1 MLKGTALMNFGA
13 FFNRTWREHDYLWGR
28 LNAAD
33 RCLDMLIS
41 AVGPRLAK
49 PLDTTAIRQ
58 RLFNAILDAE
68 EPNLKAD
75 PDLIDGLRRKLNE
88 PG

>member
-1 MLKGTALMNFGA
+1 MLM
-13 FFNRTWREHDYLWGR
+13 
-28 LNAAD
+28 
-33 RCLDMLIS
+33 S

-58 RLFNAILDAE
+58 RLFNAILE
-68 EPNLKAD
+68 EEAPNLKAD
-75 PDLIDGLRRKLNE
+75 PDLINALKAKLNE